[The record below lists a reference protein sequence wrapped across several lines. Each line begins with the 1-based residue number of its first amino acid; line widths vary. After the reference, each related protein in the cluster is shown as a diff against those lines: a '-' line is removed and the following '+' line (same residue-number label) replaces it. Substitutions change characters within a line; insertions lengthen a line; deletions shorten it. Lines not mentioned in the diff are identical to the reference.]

1 MAAEARVGI
10 WRDAPRSTADAI
22 GGQRRGVALIFVV
35 VTLAVMLI
43 LATVIVVNS
52 ASGRQRE
59 RVRNASAALLRFESE
74 FGSQGNTPSF
84 IQDLN
89 QAPGRLS
96 QLYQKL
102 DNQDLDSCDQPFGN
116 QEINNWRGPY
126 HLVPM
131 LEGEKY
137 QIEPGLVAED
147 TLDRD
152 PNTATGQQPGVLKI
166 VMLNVAIDLA
176 RDLGLAIDG
185 VSTGAGPRVTFT
197 PNGTNPVTVYYN
209 VNIQGC

>member
-1 MAAEARVGI
+1 MGK
-10 WRDAPRSTADAI
+10 APRSGASGILA
-22 GGQRRGVALIFVV
+22 QRRGVALIFVV

-43 LATVIVVNS
+43 LATVIVVNT
-52 ASGRQRE
+52 ASGRHRE
-59 RVRNASAALLRFESE
+59 RVRAASSALLRFESE
-74 FGSQGNTPSF
+74 VGAQGNAPSF

-102 DNQDLDSCDQPFGN
+102 TNQDLDSCDQPFGN

-131 LEGEKY
+131 LKGEKY

-147 TLDRD
+147 TLNRQ
-152 PNTATGQQPGVLKI
+152 PATATGQQPGILRI
-166 VMLNVAIDLA
+166 IMLDVSIDLA
-176 RDLGLAIDG
+176 QDLGVAIDG
-185 VSTGAGPRVTFT
+185 VNTGAGPRVTFT
-197 PNGTNPVTVYYN
+197 SNGSNPVTVYYN
-209 VNIQGC
+209 INIQGC